1 LINTDRSSTEEIS
14 SPNWY
19 DLPSTTA
26 LLTAGG
32 DARILLSSHRQLS
45 TDHQLSSGHQLSTDH
60 QLSSGHQLITDHQL
74 SDDFALNKYGCAPT
88 PEPDLI
94 SFSSSTAST
103 ISEAAFSAANALRT
117 KLATAIAQQPPALVY
132 ARELNRIK
140 RELLTLCE
148 LDHMQHLDVVFAA
161 SGTDLH
167 FITAQLCA
175 ISNAMPLLAIM
186 PDALETGS
194 GVPAALAA
202 SHFSS
207 RTALGEQVG
216 TGQPIAHTMAV
227 DVAAV
232 AIRLADGSLRATA
245 AVDAEVE
252 ALVDEAASLG
262 QHVLLI
268 MVDTSKTG
276 LISPS
281 PACAIKLKQRYPR
294 LLDILVD
301 ACQFRICAA
310 SLNAY
315 LEHGFM
321 VMLTGSKFISGPSFS
336 AALFIPQPLASKLSS
351 QPLPLGMRAY
361 SSSIDWPERFSAA
374 TTLQHAANFGLL
386 LRWHAALVE
395 LQQFKLVAD
404 KQIEDFCTRFCNTI
418 QARLEADQHFAPLP
432 LRPLNRSCLGLGE
445 HWDSV
450 PTIFSFV
457 LLDDAGV
464 AVSHQQTLKI
474 YRWLQLRANDSNRPD
489 IRTLDAD
496 IEVVHCQLG
505 QPVIYSSH
513 HDYELS
519 ALRLCLSARII
530 VEATKDMASAEKVI
544 QRALSVLDN
553 VVLLI
558 KML

>member
-1 LINTDRSSTEEIS
+1 MISADQSNTEEIS
-14 SPNWY
+14 SPKSY
-19 DLPSTTA
+19 ELPSTIA

-32 DARILLSSHRQLS
+32 DARILLSR
-45 TDHQLSSGHQLSTDH
+45 DHELSSDH
-60 QLSSGHQLITDHQL
+60 EL
-74 SDDFALNKYGCAPT
+74 SDGLALNKYGCAPM
-88 PEPDLI
+88 PEADLI

-103 ISEAAFSAANALRT
+103 ISEAGFSAADALRNR
-117 KLATAIAQQPPALVY
+117 LAAAIAEQPPELIY

-140 RELLTLCE
+140 CELLTLCE
-148 LDHMQHLDVVFAA
+148 LDHMQQLDVVFAA

-167 FITAQLCA
+167 LITAQLCA

-194 GVPAALAA
+194 GVSAALAA

-207 RTALGEQVG
+207 RTALGEQVSK
-216 TGQPIAHTMAV
+216 GQPIAHTMAV
-227 DVAAV
+227 DAVAV

-262 QHVLLI
+262 QQVLLI

-281 PACAIKLKQRYPR
+281 PACAIKLKQRYPL

-336 AALFIPQPLASKLSS
+336 AALLIPQQLASKLSS

-361 SSSIDWPERFSAA
+361 SSSIDWPVSFAAA
-374 TTLQHAANFGLL
+374 TALHHAANFGLL
-386 LRWHAALVE
+386 LRWQAALAE
-395 LQQFKLVAD
+395 LHQFKLVAD
-404 KQIEDFCTRFCNTI
+404 KQIEDFCARFCRAI
-418 QARLEADQHFAPLP
+418 QHRLEADQHFALLP
-432 LRPLNRSCLGLGE
+432 QRPLIRSCLGQGE

-457 LLDDAGV
+457 LLHDAGV
-464 AVSHQQTLKI
+464 PVSHEQTLKI
-474 YRWLQLRANDSNRPD
+474 YRWLQLRAHDTNRPD
-489 IRTLDAD
+489 IRTLDAN
-496 IEVVHCQLG
+496 IEVLRCQLG
-505 QPVIYSSH
+505 QPVIYSRH
-513 HDYELS
+513 NHYEVS
-519 ALRLCLSARII
+519 ALRLCLSARNI
-530 VEATKDMASAEKVI
+530 VEATKDVASAQKVI

-553 VVLLI
+553 IVLLM